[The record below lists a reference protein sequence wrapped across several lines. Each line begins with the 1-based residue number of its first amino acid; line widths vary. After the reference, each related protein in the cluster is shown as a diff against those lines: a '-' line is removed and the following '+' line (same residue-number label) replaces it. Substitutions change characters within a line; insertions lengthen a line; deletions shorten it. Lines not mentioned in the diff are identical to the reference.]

1 MSWLRILRPVV
12 EKAGVGGAE
21 DKRGMTT
28 MGDLGDQEALAVPE
42 GVGAVLG

>member
-28 MGDLGDQEALAVPE
+28 MGDLEALAVPE
-42 GVGAVLG
+42 GAGAGLG